1 MAKKMRL
8 VTLALSAAAFVLA
21 LIALIVAIAGGSGGK
36 DVQYVVY
43 LGTTD
48 KNSGEMAIT
57 RQEAH
62 RMAEEILL
70 RYFGGYTIQEADG
83 GWVDDSTVYQE
94 FTLVIYLSDT
104 TLRQVHAAA
113 QELIGAFN
121 QSSVLIQQNR
131 TVTEF
136 YSGT

>member
-36 DVQYVVY
+36 DVVY

-48 KNSGEMAIT
+48 KDSGEMAMT

-62 RMAEEILL
+62 RMAEEVLL

-83 GWVDDSTVYQE
+83 GWVDDGTVYQE

>member
-48 KNSGEMAIT
+48 KDSGEMAMT

-70 RYFGGYTIQEADG
+70 RYFG